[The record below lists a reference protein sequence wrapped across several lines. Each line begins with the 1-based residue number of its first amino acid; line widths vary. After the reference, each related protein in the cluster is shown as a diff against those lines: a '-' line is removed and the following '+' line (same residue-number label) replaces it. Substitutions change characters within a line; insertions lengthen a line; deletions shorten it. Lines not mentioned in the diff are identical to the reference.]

1 LPSFAIVDFDRL
13 PRQLVIKLFLC
24 ATNAQTG
31 KVEVCPKRPGADRV
45 LASTCLPLLM
55 HSVDGEVYWDGW
67 FSGSPVIFPLVY
79 ECETRGIVMVHLTP
93 AERSEGTSEDRR
105 WGKGM
110 RNS

>member
-1 LPSFAIVDFDRL
+1 
-13 PRQLVIKLFLC
+13 VIKLFLC
-24 ATNAQTG
+24 ATNVQTG
-31 KVEVCPKRPGADRV
+31 KVEVFRSEETGANRV
-45 LASTCLPLLM
+45 LALTCLPLLM

-93 AERSEGTSEDRR
+93 AERSEGTSEERR